1 MPHQN
6 HSLVSDPPD
15 PSTTGFAAPALT
27 TVVASAALS
36 ACGGGDNA
44 GGTTGASSQLRE
56 LATATALAP
65 ISDASAAR
73 FLLQAGLGISRTQ
86 IAKVQTLGFAGWLN
100 WQLGNPANTT
110 DTRWG
115 WLTALEGNND
125 ETASTNFDQGLWRK
139 LIQTPDSNEL
149 RQRMTLALS
158 EILVVSMAGLSG
170 NWTAYIGSAYLDLLE
185 ANAFGNF
192 RTLLQ
197 QVSTSVAM
205 GKYLTFVDNVKANPK
220 TGSIP
225 DENYARELM
234 QLFTIGLVK
243 LNLDGT
249 PVLVNGQTVATYG
262 QADVMGMAG
271 VMTGWVLNDTS
282 KQTNYLYTNKPLIQN
297 AANCDTDAKTFLGT
311 TIPAGTDGAT
321 SLKLALD
328 TIFTHPNVAPF
339 VSRQLI
345 QRLVTSNPSPAYVA
359 RVATVFNNDGS
370 GVKGNLAAVL
380 KAILLDTEAR
390 NDAAAASTPGYGKLR
405 EPMLRFLGW
414 ARAYRNQTSDGSTA
428 LVWNLGSTANAA
440 YLGQSP
446 LRSPTVFNFFYPNF
460 APPGPL
466 TTAKLEAPEFQ
477 ISNESSLVGFVNF
490 MQNCIGST
498 FTAAAQ
504 VNYASLTTAAT
515 GGQALVSNPA
525 ALVQELN
532 ITLAAGQLSA
542 STQSLIVNAIATVS
556 NLTNRL
562 YAALVLVVCAPE
574 TAVQK

>member
-1 MPHQN
+1 MPYQN

-44 GGTTGASSQLRE
+44 GGTTGVSSQLRE

-100 WQLGNPANTT
+100 WQLGNPANTS

-115 WLTALEGNND
+115 WLTSLEGTND

-139 LIQTPDSNEL
+139 LIQAPESDEL

-297 AANCDTDAKTFLGT
+297 AVNCDTDAKTFLGT

-440 YLGQSP
+440 YPCARRRCSTSSTP
-446 LRSPTVFNFFYPNF
+446 TLRRPD
-460 APPGPL
+460 
-466 TTAKLEAPEFQ
+466 
-477 ISNESSLVGFVNF
+477 
-490 MQNCIGST
+490 
-498 FTAAAQ
+498 
-504 VNYASLTTAAT
+504 
-515 GGQALVSNPA
+515 
-525 ALVQELN
+525 
-532 ITLAAGQLSA
+532 
-542 STQSLIVNAIATVS
+542 
-556 NLTNRL
+556 R
-562 YAALVLVVCAPE
+562 
-574 TAVQK
+574 